1 MYNIDEF
8 RTSKLHYK
16 TEEACENLYIMDKN
30 KKEEKRKL
38 RKIHAVLTYKMEK
51 SQSGCINRDENAVR
65 NMIKIVNHQ
74 ITEKSRPLKYRR
86 TTIKDVK
93 KIKDVKQIKDNNPK
107 NKKKKQDNSNWVKCC
122 TSS

>member
-1 MYNIDEF
+1 
-8 RTSKLHYK
+8 
-16 TEEACENLYIMDKN
+16 
-30 KKEEKRKL
+30 
-38 RKIHAVLTYKMEK
+38 
-51 SQSGCINRDENAVR
+51 
-65 NMIKIVNHQ
+65 MIKIVNHQ